1 VTVLEQF
8 FDQDLPD
15 RVTAE
20 TRDIHFGRLL
30 ATVLAGFFYLIG
42 WLTARTFRITWFA
55 LAWSATAVRVGWREG
70 FAQPTAHATQ

>member
-1 VTVLEQF
+1 MTVLEQF

-20 TRDIHFGRLL
+20 TRDIHFGRLV

-42 WLTARTFRITWFA
+42 WLTARTVRIIWFA

-70 FAQPTAHATQ
+70 FALPSTAHSQ